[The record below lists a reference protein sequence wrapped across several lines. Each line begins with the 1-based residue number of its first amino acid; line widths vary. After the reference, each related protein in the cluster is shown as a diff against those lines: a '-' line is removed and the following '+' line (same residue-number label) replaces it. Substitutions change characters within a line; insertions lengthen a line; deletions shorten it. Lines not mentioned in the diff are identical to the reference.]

1 MQFFSR
7 FDTAIW
13 RCHRSGRSPPWSIP
27 CRNGGRAGFDL
38 VHPAPQWLSTDFQD
52 GGSNRCIFHGTL
64 DTIPAGQRRFKR
76 IFTQMPCV
84 LLFLCL
90 SPVLILFQEIRDL
103 LWYRFMRPG
112 AISNTEVWLTQCADE
127 DIRGLRDIQN
137 TQKSTAFLSI
147 KQKNILYLAKNA

>member
-38 VHPAPQWLSTDFQD
+38 VHPAPQWLSTDFQA

-64 DTIPAGQRRFKR
+64 DSIPAGQRRFKR

-112 AISNTEVWLTQCADE
+112 AISNNEVWLTQCAEE

-137 TQKSTAFLSI
+137 TQKLTAILST
-147 KQKNILYLAKNA
+147 KQKNILRLAKNA

>member
-52 GGSNRCIFHGTL
+52 RGSNRCIFHGTL

-112 AISNTEVWLTQCADE
+112 AISNNEVWLAQCCG
-127 DIRGLRDIQN
+127 RRHLQ
-137 TQKSTAFLSI
+137 S
-147 KQKNILYLAKNA
+147 LYYIECTKINSEFINKTEKYFVSC

>member
-1 MQFFSR
+1 MSYFGSIYADQELS
-7 FDTAIW
+7 
-13 RCHRSGRSPPWSIP
+13 HRAKTVYMYLKDRSNADGTCWPSVRRI
-27 CRNGGRAGFDL
+27 AEDL
-38 VHPAPQWLSTDFQD
+38 
-52 GGSNRCIFHGTL
+52 
-64 DTIPAGQRRFKR
+64 
-76 IFTQMPCV
+76 MPCV

-112 AISNTEVWLTQCADE
+112 AISNNEVWLTQCAEE

-147 KQKNILYLAKNA
+147 KQKNILRLAKNA

>member
-1 MQFFSR
+1 MQIFSR

-84 LLFLCL
+84 LLLLCL
-90 SPVLILFQEIRDL
+90 SPVLFLLQEIRDL

-112 AISNTEVWLTQCADE
+112 AISNNEVWLTQCAEE

-147 KQKNILYLAKNA
+147 KQKNVLSLVKNA

>member
-1 MQFFSR
+1 M
-7 FDTAIW
+7 
-13 RCHRSGRSPPWSIP
+13 
-27 CRNGGRAGFDL
+27 
-38 VHPAPQWLSTDFQD
+38 HPAPQWLSTDFQA

-90 SPVLILFQEIRDL
+90 SPVLILFQEIRNL

-112 AISNTEVWLTQCADE
+112 AISNNEVWSTQYAEE
-127 DIRGLRDIQN
+127 DICGLRDMQNIQ
-137 TQKSTAFLSI
+137 KLTAILSA
-147 KQKNILYLAKNA
+147 KQKNVLRLAKNA